1 MMENSF
7 GKTSRLSLKAGAK
20 EGRTF
25 LKDAAFTAPYKIMT
39 PFSKPDG
46 GIQVMPLCASAGIMR
61 GDCQEFS
68 FEVEEGASLEVL
80 SQSFD
85 KIHKMNGGCAKR
97 TITCQVGKNA
107 SFCYFPQPVIPFAGS
122 AFDSRLEIHL
132 ADDTSRLFLL
142 EIITSGRSAH
152 DECFAYRRFFS
163 LVTICREGSL
173 IYRDNTLYEPSRM
186 DLSVMGFYEGYT
198 HGANLFLSGT
208 DPETDAGH
216 IETIWQIL
224 ESEPECEG
232 GVTRLCHGDLSVRI
246 LGTRAQK
253 LQELAE
259 KIKAAWSMPVTFP
272 AHPCRTPGETADES
286 SNPHPAPDEK
296 TFHTACRI
304 SQP

>member
-7 GKTSRLSLKAGAK
+7 GKISRLSLTAGVK

-25 LKDAAFTAPYKIMT
+25 LKDAAFTAPYKVMT

-46 GIQVMPLCASAGIMR
+46 SMQVMPLCASAGIMS

-85 KIHKMNGGCAKR
+85 KIHKMNGGSAKR
-97 TITCQVGKNA
+97 TITCQVAKNA
-107 SFCYFPQPVIPFAGS
+107 AFCYFPQPVIPFAGS

-142 EIITSGRSAH
+142 EIITRGRSAYH
-152 DECFAYRRFFS
+152 ECFAYRRFSS
-163 LVTICREGSL
+163 LVTIYREGLL
-173 IYRDNTLYEPSRM
+173 IYRDNTRYEPARM
-186 DLSVMGFYEGYT
+186 DLSSMGFYEGYT

-208 DPETDAGH
+208 DPETDARR
-216 IETIWQIL
+216 IENIWQIL
-224 ESEPECEG
+224 ESQPECEG
-232 GVTRLCHGDLSVRI
+232 GVTRLCHGDLAVRI
-246 LGTRAQK
+246 LGTQAQK

-259 KIKAAWSMPVTFP
+259 KIKAA
-272 AHPCRTPGETADES
+272 
-286 SNPHPAPDEK
+286 
-296 TFHTACRI
+296 
-304 SQP
+304 